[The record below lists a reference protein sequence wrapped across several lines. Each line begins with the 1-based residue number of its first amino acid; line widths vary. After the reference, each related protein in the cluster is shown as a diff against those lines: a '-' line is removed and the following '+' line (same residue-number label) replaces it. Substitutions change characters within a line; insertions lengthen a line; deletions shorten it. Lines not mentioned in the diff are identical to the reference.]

1 MFLNFNKRKQDAIA
15 AAIENSTENHEGYWS
30 IVRKQFR
37 KNRLAVWALRVF
49 YVILFIALFADVI
62 ANERPLYCEIDGET
76 YFPVFRQYLVDMGM
90 ASWDEKFVAKKWLE
104 QDYETAVFPPITYS
118 PHTQD
123 RPNSKFMSP
132 FGNQTFEDN
141 PYGGWH
147 YLGTERLGLD
157 IASGLVH
164 GTRTAM
170 LVGIVAMSIAVLIG
184 LFLGSL
190 SGYFGDTR
198 MRISRI
204 RLFLNLL
211 AILLAIFYIFVS
223 FGYLVGDWIGNGHLF
238 TAIGYMLAWFAG
250 LLGIANLLTIPLK
263 SVSFLR
269 KKVTIP
275 LDLLIMRLIEVFNSI
290 PLLVLILA
298 IVSIIDKPSIMFVMV
313 ILGFVSWTGI
323 AKFIRAELL
332 RIRRLEYIEAAQAFG
347 YSEFRIIMK
356 HALPNALAP
365 VLIAVAFG
373 IASAIIIEA
382 YLSFLGVGV
391 PDDQITWGS
400 LLNMAREK
408 ISAWWLAVFPGTAIF
423 VTVTVFNLIGEG
435 LTEALDPKLRN

>member
-1 MFLNFNKRKQDAIA
+1 MFFNFNKKKQDKVVGAM
-15 AAIENSTENHEGYWS
+15 EQSHQHESYGA
-30 IVRKQFR
+30 IVRKQFY

-49 YVILFIALFADVI
+49 YLILFVAVFGDFI
-62 ANERPLYCEIDGET
+62 ANERPIYCQIDGET
-76 YFPVFRQYLVDMGM
+76 YFPVCHQYLVDLGVTN
-90 ASWDEKFVAKKWLE
+90 WDSKFISKKWLE
-104 QDYETAVFPPITYS
+104 QDYESAIFPPITYS

-123 RPNSKFMSP
+123 RPNAKFISP
-132 FGNQTFEDN
+132 FGEQTFDKN
-141 PYGGWH
+141 PNGGWH

-157 IASGLVH
+157 IASGLIH

-170 LVGIVAMSIAVLIG
+170 LVGIVAMSIAILIG
-184 LFLGSL
+184 LFLGAL

-204 RLFLNLL
+204 RLLLNSLSVFLLLFYAFIVNGYVIGDWIAEGHLLL
-211 AILLAIFYIFVS
+211 AIAYI
-223 FGYLVGDWIGNGHLF
+223 LVWWVGLF
-238 TAIGYMLAWFAG
+238 IA
-250 LLGIANLLTIPLK
+250 ANLLTIPLK
-263 SVSFLR
+263 LIPVLS

-275 LDLLIMRLIEVFNSI
+275 LDLLVMRLIEVLNSI

-298 IVSIIDKPSIMFVMV
+298 IVSIIEKPSVLFVMV
-313 ILGFVSWTGI
+313 ILGLVSWTGI
-323 AKFIRAELL
+323 AKFIRSELL

-347 YSEFRIIMK
+347 YSEFRIIVK

-365 VLIAVAFG
+365 VLIAIAFG
-373 IASAIIIEA
+373 IASAILIEA

-408 ISAWWLAVFPGTAIF
+408 PSAWWLAVFPGTAIF